1 MGVHIVVLWVATRC
15 SLMDG
20 TLVLH
25 GLSLLHH
32 VCNQKIRSLT
42 YFSPEDGG
50 SVSSEALNL
59 STRIEQGA
67 VTRDNIA
74 GVS

>member
-1 MGVHIVVLWVATRC
+1 
-15 SLMDG
+15 MDG

-74 GVS
+74 GVSWVWAAWYCIPTVPFHY